1 MMNGKEFAERLFSE
15 IEDDN
20 EIQEKLY
27 STGNDELDDLLERAF
42 CEGYEY
48 AQKEFAEKE
57 KDEEKK
63 KKKKYKNE
71 SHRGYGRAL
80 IVGGI
85 QGGAGRYAGKR
96 EVEKALEE
104 GDDIKTAKKRGL
116 DKATKVGAIGGA
128 GIGVIR
134 GATAGPGGAGQRIGR
149 AVGAG
154 AINGALGA
162 AGARWGTSRNNRE
175 WRREDEDED

>member
-1 MMNGKEFAERLFSE
+1 MTNGKEFAEKMFSE
-15 IEDDN
+15 IEDNN

-71 SHRGYGRAL
+71 SHRGYGRAIIL
-80 IVGGI
+80 GDVSGA
-85 QGGAGRYAGKR
+85 AGRYVGKR

-104 GDDIKTAKKRGL
+104 GDDIETAKKRGL
-116 DKATKVGAIGGA
+116 DKATKVGAISGA
-128 GIGVIR
+128 GIGLVQ
-134 GATAGPGGAGQRIGR
+134 GAAGPGNAGQRVGR
-149 AVGAG
+149 AVGAAAARG
-154 AINGALGA
+154 VFSG

-175 WRREDEDED
+175 WRRVDEDED